1 MPNYLNRFT
10 VPAIVTVA
18 FASFTLAACGG
29 SDSEEAAVSN
39 LAKYMPADALVYV
52 EGSVRPEQDVADN
65 VESLS
70 TRITG
75 TSLSDTIDEALNSTS
90 GSNIT
95 YDTDVEP
102 WLGESAA
109 MYVSADL
116 ASEADALS
124 SASPAPGE
132 TAYAGVSDASTE
144 DVGLVAESTDVEA
157 SQSFID
163 KAAEEDGATD
173 GEYEGFSYKIS
184 KDDDSVLG
192 IVDDNVVF
200 ATSVT
205 VFEAMVDASKGD
217 SLEGTKAFS
226 EVIGNTPDGSLMN
239 MFVAN
244 EPIVSA
250 SSETDATSGVDVNS
264 IYSALGVD
272 YTDTGTLVSMVP
284 KENEISMVGS
294 TNLESPFVS
303 GDASAMIESFPA
315 NSLFATGSGDIGANV
330 TKVIDTIDQEGIE
343 GLVKPGELKK
353 NLNEASGQG
362 LDVLQIVESL
372 ETVGMFVS
380 GDTEQN
386 LGGALVATT
395 SDPEPLK
402 NALGA
407 FSSLIALA
415 DDASVKPLGGGMTGF
430 RVRTPELPGRP
441 VVIALQGDR
450 LVVGIGLE
458 ASRQALSGKGES
470 LADSAAYKA
479 AADSLSGENVDMFG
493 NPSAIGSLITSALA
507 GDPDAKAVAD
517 VMNKF
522 EYMVSG
528 SGSEDKSF
536 AFNLGMND

>member
-1 MPNYLNRFT
+1 MHKYLNRYT
-10 VPAIVTVA
+10 VPSIVTVA
-18 FASFTLAACGG
+18 LASFALAACGG
-29 SDSEEAAVSN
+29 SDSEDSAANN

-70 TRITG
+70 TKITG

-90 GSNIT
+90 DSGIT

-102 WLGESAA
+102 WLGENAA

-116 ASEADALS
+116 ADSAASIEDS
-124 SASPAPGE
+124 SDLMTES
-132 TAYAGVSDASTE
+132 SSE
-144 DVGLVAESTDVEA
+144 DVGLVAESTDVDA
-157 SQSFID
+157 SQAFID

-173 GEYEGFSYKIS
+173 GEYEGFSYKVS
-184 KDDDSVLG
+184 NDDDSVLG

-200 ATSVT
+200 ATTVP

-217 SLEGTKAFS
+217 SLEGNDAFS
-226 EVIGNTPDGSLMN
+226 AVIGDAPDGSLMN
-239 MFVAN
+239 MYVAN
-244 EPIVSA
+244 EPIIAA
-250 SSETDATSGVDVNS
+250 SSESDATEGVDVNS
-264 IYSALGVD
+264 VYSTLGID
-272 YTDTGTLVSMVP
+272 YSGTGTLMSMVP
-284 KENEISMVGS
+284 MENEISLVGS
-294 TNLESPFVS
+294 TNLETPYES
-303 GDASAMIESFPA
+303 GDPSAVIETFPA
-315 NSLFATGSGDIGANV
+315 NSLFATGTGDIGANA
-330 TKVIDTIDQEGIE
+330 TEMINRIDEQGIDGILE
-343 GLVKPGELKK
+343 PGELKK
-353 NLNEASGQG
+353 NLDEASGQG
-362 LDVLQIVESL
+362 LDIVQIVESL
-372 ETVGMFVS
+372 ETVAFFVS

-395 SDPEPLK
+395 SDPEPLE

-415 DDASVKPLGGGMTGF
+415 DDASVRPLGGGMTGF

-450 LVVGIGLE
+450 LVVGIGLA
-458 ASRQALSGKGES
+458 ASQQALSGQGDS

-479 AADSLSGENVDMFG
+479 AADSLSGQNVDMFG
-493 NPSAIGSLITSALA
+493 NPSAIGALITSAMG
-507 GDPDAKAVAD
+507 GDPDAKAIAD

-528 SGSEDKSF
+528 SGSDDQTF
-536 AFNLGMND
+536 AFNVGLKD

>member
-493 NPSAIGSLITSALA
+493 NPSAIGSLITSAMA